1 MWARFRRTAD
11 GAEGRHASGIFDL
24 SADEKKTFFLDVKND
39 LRATPDDNRQMR
51 GFSEIQFYDETG
63 DEPYKSY
70 RYEMVLYCGSGA
82 FCLLVYVDV
91 ADEEV
96 AYVRAD
102 GLRERL
108 FVKDPDRPFYL
119 ERDREDW
126 GLGRVVITFV
136 PPLER
141 GEQGG

>member
-11 GAEGRHASGIFDL
+11 GEEGRHASGIFDL
-24 SADEKKTFFLDVKND
+24 SADEKKTFFLDLKND
-39 LRATPDDNRQMR
+39 RGTATPDDNRQMR
-51 GFSEIQFYDETG
+51 GFSEIQFYDETD

-70 RYEMVLYCGSGA
+70 RYEMVLYCGLTVGCWVIYGD
-82 FCLLVYVDV
+82 FP
-91 ADEEV
+91 DEEV
-96 AYVRAD
+96 AYVRTD

-136 PPLER
+136 PAAER
-141 GEQGG
+141 EAEE